1 MPGYEVFETLDGTI
15 VNLIYRF
22 RGEVGEIKAKCK
34 PLSVPAGA
42 NIHFREVSGHVQC
55 LVI

>member
-34 PLSVPAGA
+34 PLSVPACA
-42 NIHFREVSGHVQC
+42 NIHFARS
-55 LVI
+55 